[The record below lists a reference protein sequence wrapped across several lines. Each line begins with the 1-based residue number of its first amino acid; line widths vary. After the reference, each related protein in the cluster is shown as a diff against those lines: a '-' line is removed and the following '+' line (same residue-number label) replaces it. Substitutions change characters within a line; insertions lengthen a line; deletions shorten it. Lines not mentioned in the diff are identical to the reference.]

1 MSQHVKNEWKKLEYE
16 LQLKIAVPIFNGFD
30 QIILFQY
37 LPVEN
42 PLLSKG

>member
-1 MSQHVKNEWKKLEYE
+1 MSQHVKNKWKILEYE
-16 LQLKIAVPIFNGFD
+16 LQLKIAVHIFNGFD

-37 LPVEN
+37 LPIEN

>member
-1 MSQHVKNEWKKLEYE
+1 MSQHVKNKWIKLEYE

-37 LPVEN
+37 LPIEN